1 MVSGEQK
8 RGGRQGL
15 DEARL
20 SAWRRLLDVG
30 EMVAGHVAS
39 ELESATGLPLE
50 WFETLLHIYEADE
63 ARVQQQELGRYS
75 RLSQSAISRMVSR
88 MQDGGLIRREQMSE
102 DRRNLYVMLT
112 DFGRDALL
120 RAAPIYNTAVQD
132 QFGRWL
138 SDSEAATLN
147 TALEKV
153 RAPTAET
160 RGEIEHRSLDNVVS
174 FGQTVLSVTSESM
187 AVGDAIFVRASL
199 EPLILMDAAR
209 HITTDGI
216 NELRAIIT
224 RMSLLVNDPE
234 QFFRADWD
242 LHRAISSHCRNTVLR
257 EIYVALLD
265 FAESHVVE
273 VMPAG
278 EVQSYIYERLATHA
292 RIVDA
297 VASGDPARARA
308 AGHAHSHVDGERA
321 SRYDP
326 PATDSELAAG
336 AYAADG

>member
-1 MVSGEQK
+1 MVPGEHK
-8 RGGRQGL
+8 HGGRQGL

-20 SAWRRLLDVG
+20 SAWRRLLDVSQ
-30 EMVAGHVAS
+30 MVAGHVAS
-39 ELESATGLPLE
+39 ELESTTGLPLE
-50 WFETLLHIYEADE
+50 WFQTLLHIYEADG

-75 RLSQSAISRMVSR
+75 RLSQSAISRMVSK

-112 DFGRDALL
+112 DSGRDALL

-147 TALEKV
+147 RALDKV

-160 RGEIEHRSLDNVVS
+160 RGEIERYPLDNVVS
-174 FGQTVLSVTSESM
+174 FGQTVLSLTSESV
-187 AVGDAIFVRASL
+187 AVGDAMFVRNSL
-199 EPLILMDAAR
+199 EPLVLMEAAR
-209 HITTDGI
+209 HITPEGI
-216 NELRAIIT
+216 NELRVIIA

-257 EIYVALLD
+257 EIYVALLN

-273 VMPAG
+273 VTPAG
-278 EVQSYIYERLATHA
+278 DVQSFIYERLATHA

-297 VASGDPARARA
+297 VSSGDPARARA
-308 AGHAHSHVDGERA
+308 AGHAHVLADGERA
-321 SRYDP
+321 SRYDTR
-326 PATDSELAAG
+326 ATDSELAAG

>member
-1 MVSGEQK
+1 MVAGEHK

-20 SAWRRLLDVG
+20 SAWRRLVDVG
-30 EMVAGHVAS
+30 QMVEGRVAG
-39 ELESATGLPLE
+39 ELESTTGLPLE
-50 WFETLLHIYEADE
+50 WFETLLHIYEADG

-88 MQDGGLIRREQMSE
+88 MEDGGLIRREQMSE

-112 DFGRDALL
+112 DSGRDALL

-132 QFGRWL
+132 QFGRWI

-153 RAPTAET
+153 CAPTKES
-160 RGEIEHRSLDNVVS
+160 RGEIEHHPLDNVVS
-174 FGQTVLSVTSESM
+174 FGQTVLSLTSESA
-187 AVGDAIFVRASL
+187 AVGDAIFVRGSI
-199 EPLILMDAAR
+199 EPLVLVDAAR
-209 HITTDGI
+209 HITTEGV

-234 QFFRADWD
+234 QFVRADWD

-265 FAESHVVE
+265 FAESHVVD
-273 VMPAG
+273 VVPAG
-278 EVQSYIYERLATHA
+278 ELQSFIYERLATHA

-308 AGHAHSHVDGERA
+308 AGHAHLLVDGERA
-321 SRYDP
+321 SRYDTR
-326 PATDSELAAG
+326 ATDSELAAG
-336 AYAADG
+336 AYAAEG